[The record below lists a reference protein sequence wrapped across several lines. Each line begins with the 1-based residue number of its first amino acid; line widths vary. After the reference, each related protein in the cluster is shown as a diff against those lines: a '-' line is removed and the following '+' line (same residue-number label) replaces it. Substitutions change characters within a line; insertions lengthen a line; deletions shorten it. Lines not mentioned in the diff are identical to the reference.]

1 MNKLKVMAEVGN
13 KLNPTSRAAE
23 RAKHKASKAP
33 TATGLPANK
42 KLRVPCH
49 SGKAINPADVVWDV
63 SHWAQIQALRLGC
76 SLPVVYIML
85 GTVTRGSNV

>member
-63 SHWAQIQALRLGC
+63 
-76 SLPVVYIML
+76 PL
-85 GTVTRGSNV
+85 GTNTSPPFRLLLTRRVSNAKYGDARSNS